1 MAMPADLPDRR
12 LGAPWMRALLVAA
25 LAVAIGC
32 GLTLAAVRA
41 PAQRLEERL
50 GERRAQLEQAE
61 QRREGVAA
69 SIEGLNAEVDALLG
83 EVSALQRQ
91 RDAVRE
97 RLAAKQGQ
105 LDRATA
111 ELERQRR
118 RLETARQRLRRALV
132 VLRRRLVAIYK
143 AGTPDTIGIVLGSE
157 SWSEA
162 VAEMGYVREV
172 QEHDDAMIGRV
183 RALRDAA
190 REGVQRMDA
199 VRDRLRA
206 ARDAIAAEERQ
217 LAATQATLNGQFAEL
232 RAAQAEREALLAT
245 LGARV
250 DELRGE
256 VSALGER
263 LEARQS
269 AAAGSAAPSAPPPAP
284 GSSAELLPNG
294 LAAAPADAPPAVVAA
309 IDAANQIAH
318 TPYVW
323 GGGHGSFESP
333 GYDCSGAVSYALN
346 GGGFLDSPLDST
358 GLSFWGEPG
367 YGSWITVYANSGH
380 AYAVIAGL
388 RWDTSDGAGPRWHAD
403 MRSGAGYVARHPPGY

>member
-1 MAMPADLPDRR
+1 
-12 LGAPWMRALLVAA
+12 VAA

-41 PAQRLEERL
+41 PAQGLEERL
-50 GERRAQLEQAE
+50 GERRAELEQAE

-69 SIEGLNAEVDALLG
+69 QVDRLNAEVDTLLG

-91 RDAVRE
+91 RAAVRE
-97 RLAAKQGQ
+97 RLAAKQAQ

-118 RLETARQRLRRALV
+118 RLEAARQRLRRALV
-132 VLRRRLVAIYK
+132 VLRRRLVEIYK

-162 VAEMGYVREV
+162 VAEMGYLREV
-172 QEHDDAMIGRV
+172 QEHDDAMIARV
-183 RALRDAA
+183 RALRDEA
-190 REGVQRMDA
+190 REGVRRMGA
-199 VRDRLRA
+199 IRDRLRA

-232 RAAQAEREALLAT
+232 RAAQAERQALLAT
-245 LGARV
+245 MGARV

-256 VSALGER
+256 VSSLGER
-263 LEARQS
+263 LEAQQS
-269 AAAGSAAPSAPPPAP
+269 AAASAPSAPPPVP
-284 GSSAELLPNG
+284 GSSAELLPSG
-294 LAAAPADAPPAVVAA
+294 LAAAPADAPPAVAAA
-309 IDAANQIAH
+309 IEAANQIAH

-333 GYDCSGAVSYALN
+333 GYDCSGAVSYALH

-358 GLSFWGEPG
+358 GLSFWGAPG

-380 AYAVIAGL
+380 AYAMIAGL
-388 RWDTSDGAGPRWHAD
+388 RWDTSGGAGPRWHAD